1 MVDDKYIGL
10 ALAVSSS
17 AAIGTSTVITKKGLT
32 AAADG
37 TSASENLSYLR
48 NPIWWAGMST
58 LILGEV
64 ANFAAYTFAPPVLVT
79 PLGALS
85 VLIGA
90 VLASFLLNER
100 LGHLGRVGCALCLI
114 GSVIIVLHAPD
125 DKKIET
131 IGDFLGYALKP
142 GEHPYILDDLGKR
155 RICGHDSVGIQ
166 NDERSRFDDA
176 GGVLRVG
183 LFAQWVSTDGIRV
196 RANPGLGIAETQPG
210 RENRVTYDARPG
222 EQPRPASILSHKSFL
237 LYCLTVCIISVVL
250 AYAVVPKKGRT
261 NPVVYISIASLIG
274 SVSVM
279 FVKGFGVAVKLTFAG
294 KNQFVYPSTYVFGL
308 ISAGCIVIQLN
319 YYNKALDTFSVNLVN
334 PMYYVGFCSATIVA
348 SLILFEGFNTT
359 DATNTVSLLCGF
371 IVTFLGVHILNLSM
385 LEESAAAIEDARG
398 GVTLEGRLSV
408 DGWHGIRRDSLSMGL
423 PSPRSAH
430 GRRSS
435 LYRAQTST
443 LFNAFSGGEAGESVG
458 LQRLREEDEEDWD
471 EDADERTSLRTPAA
485 RSTIPSHTP
494 TRSLG
499 HSPNPP
505 ALGDI
510 RISPRPV

>member
-48 NPIWWAGMST
+48 NPVWWAGMST

-131 IGDFLGYALKP
+131 IVDFLEYAEKP
-142 GEHPYILDDLGKR
+142 G
-155 RICGHDSVGIQ
+155 
-166 NDERSRFDDA
+166 
-176 GGVLRVG
+176 
-183 LFAQWVSTDGIRV
+183 
-196 RANPGLGIAETQPG
+196 
-210 RENRVTYDARPG
+210 
-222 EQPRPASILSHKSFL
+222 FL
-237 LYCLTVCIISVVL
+237 LYCLTVCILAVVL
-250 AYAVVPKKGRT
+250 AYVVVPQHGRT
-261 NPVVYISIASLIG
+261 NPVVYISIASIVG
-274 SVSVM
+274 SVSVI
-279 FVKGFGVAVKLTFAG
+279 
-294 KNQFVYPSTYVFGL
+294 TYIFGL
-308 ISAGCIVIQLN
+308 ISVGCILIQLN
-319 YYNKALDTFSVNLVN
+319 YYNKALDIFSVNIVN

-385 LEESAAAIEDARG
+385 LEESAQALENAQG
-398 GVTLEGRLSV
+398 GVLLEGRLSL
-408 DGWHGIRRDSLSMGL
+408 DGWHGVRRDSISMGMGL
-423 PSPRSAH
+423 PSPRGHA
-430 GRRSS
+430 RRSS
-435 LYRAQTST
+435 LYRAQSST
-443 LFNAFSGGEAGESVG
+443 LFNAFTEPLSAGGDRDSVG
-458 LQRLREEDEEDWD
+458 LQRLREEDEEWD
-471 EDADERTSLRTPAA
+471 EDADERTALRTPG
-485 RSTIPSHTP
+485 RSPLQTHTP

-499 HSPNPP
+499 GRTPTRALRSPAPRAGRYP
-505 ALGDI
+505 DI
-510 RISPRPV
+510 APTCVARHLIYSRLSYVY

>member
-90 VLASFLLNER
+90 ILASFLLNER
-100 LGHLGRVGCALCLI
+100 LGHLGRVGCALCLL

-125 DKKIET
+125 DKKVDT

-142 GEHPYILDDLGKR
+142 G
-155 RICGHDSVGIQ
+155 
-166 NDERSRFDDA
+166 
-176 GGVLRVG
+176 
-183 LFAQWVSTDGIRV
+183 
-196 RANPGLGIAETQPG
+196 
-210 RENRVTYDARPG
+210 
-222 EQPRPASILSHKSFL
+222 FL
-237 LYCLTVCIISVVL
+237 LYCLTVSVVSL
-250 AYAVVPKKGRT
+250 IMAYVVVPKHGRT
-261 NPVVYISIASLIG
+261 NPVVYISIASLVG

-294 KNQFVYPSTYVFGL
+294 KNQFVYPSTYIFGI

-359 DATNTVSLLCGF
+359 DATNTFSLLCGF

-385 LEESAAAIEDARG
+385 LEESAHAIEEARVPFG
-398 GVTLEGRLSV
+398 LEGRLSL

-423 PSPRSAH
+423 PSPRSALGH

-435 LYRAQTST
+435 LYRAQSST
-443 LFNAFSGGEAGESVG
+443 LFNAFGGEATGESVG
-458 LQRLREEDEEDWD
+458 LQRLREEDEEGWDGD
-471 EDADERTSLRTPAA
+471 EDADERTALR
-485 RSTIPSHTP
+485 SQGHTP

-499 HSPNPP
+499 HHSPSPP
-505 ALGDI
+505 SLADI